1 MARKTEMVKKIA
13 TTRKFRPLLPENM
26 EDYMQIYLNAY
37 PAGKDLSDECY
48 EKYYTRNLESMKD
61 FDHVNFYGLFE
72 EEKLVAQ
79 AKLIDF
85 DVNLFGQMRKATGL
99 MALGVHPLEKKKGAA
114 KEMVHGFEEY
124 TVKSGASLAMLLP
137 FRVDF
142 YREMGYGCGTKIEE
156 YHIQTEYL
164 PKGTTENVRFV
175 SRDDSDKMLECH
187 KKFVQKYHGACYKF
201 EEEVRDFKD
210 DDEGRWLGYYEGEEL
225 KGYAI
230 FDFEN
235 VSETNYTLNQ
245 MVVRE
250 LVYLNQEAISQLLAA
265 IRLQSDLAQSVVITT
280 GEGDFHHILISAQ
293 HVDGYYMDF
302 GFMKTNVS
310 GIGTMYK
317 IVDIEGFIKDTA
329 HRSFVNIPLKVGFKL
344 WDELEH
350 KEKKFAINFK
360 DGKYSYEQF
369 CECDVYVEM
378 KLSDFSALMMG
389 SAEFSALYRLGAI
402 KVDRP
407 QMVKTLDTL
416 FHVEQKP
423 FTNTDY

>member
-1 MARKTEMVKKIA
+1 M
-13 TTRKFRPLLPENM
+13 
-26 EDYMQIYLNAY
+26 DQYMPIYLNAY
-37 PAGKDLSDECY
+37 PAGKDLSDECHD
-48 EKYYTRNLESMKD
+48 KYLKRNLESMTD

-72 EEKLVAQ
+72 GHKLIAQ

-85 DVNLFGQMRKATGL
+85 DVNLFGKMKKAAGL

-114 KEMVHGFEEY
+114 KEMVEGFEKY

-142 YREMGYGCGTKIEE
+142 YRNMGYGCGTKIDE
-156 YHIQTEYL
+156 YHIDTDYL
-164 PKGTTENVRFV
+164 PKGETDKVRFV
-175 SRDDSDKMLECH
+175 PREDIDKMLDCH
-187 KKFVQKYHGACYKF
+187 KEFVRGYHGACYKF

-210 DDEGRWLGYYEGEEL
+210 DDEGRWLGCYEGEKL

-230 FDFEN
+230 FDFQN

-250 LVYLNQEAISQLLAA
+250 LVYLDGEALGQLLSA
-265 IRLQSDLAQSVVITT
+265 IRLQSDLAQTVVIRS
-280 GEGDFHHILISAQ
+280 GEGDFHHILQSPQ
-293 HVDGYYMDF
+293 HVDGYYIDF

-310 GIGTMYK
+310 AVGTMYK

-329 HRSFVNIPLKVGFKL
+329 HREFVNIPLKAGFKI
-344 WDELEH
+344 WDELAHE
-350 KEKKFAINFK
+350 EKKFAIKFEG
-360 DGKYSYEQF
+360 GKYSYEKWDEGSQKA
-369 CECDVYVEM
+369 DDGHYHAIVEM

-389 SAEFSALYRLGAI
+389 SAEFAPLVRMGAAKI
-402 KVDRP
+402 DHEER
-407 QMVKTLDTL
+407 VKDLDAL